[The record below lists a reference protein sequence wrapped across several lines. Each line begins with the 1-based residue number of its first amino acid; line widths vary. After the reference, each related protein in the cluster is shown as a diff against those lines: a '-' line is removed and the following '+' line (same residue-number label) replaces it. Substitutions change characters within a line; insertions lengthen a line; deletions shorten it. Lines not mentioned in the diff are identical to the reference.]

1 MSRLNYL
8 TLIATMSMLAL
19 AVSLISTSGCKKNAS
34 EEETNE
40 EEAEA
45 REATPDQVTL
55 SAEAL
60 ESLRLTYARAE
71 ERELLPSLEVP
82 AEIVAVPDRRATV
95 GPRVAGRVVD
105 VRVNVGD
112 PVERGV
118 PLVVLESDEVGRA
131 RADLIAARARAAVAR
146 RKLDRERG
154 LLEDRITSRRAF
166 EEAEGDQQVAEADL
180 RAARTRLA
188 TFGVTP
194 SEPAPRNPARVTLT
208 SPMSGTVVM
217 RSVHV
222 GQWARPSETLVEV
235 VDLDELWLQASVY
248 EREMRFVD
256 VDQPVQVEVR
266 AFPGEVFRGTVAQ
279 VAGTLDE
286 RTRSIGVRVVLPNPE
301 HRLRPGMFATAR
313 IQGNPAHEP
322 RRLLVIPRAAL
333 QEVLGHRSVFVKVGN
348 GTFELRRVST
358 GEREGELVEI
368 LDGLSPGDEVVAD
381 GSFLLKGQLL
391 RSTLAEEE

>member
-154 LLEDRITSRRAF
+154 LLEARITSRRAF

-222 GQWARPSETLVEV
+222 GQWAQPSETLVEV

-248 EREMRFVD
+248 EREMRFVE
-256 VDQPVQVEVR
+256 VDQPVQVEVLSLIHISEPTR
-266 AFPGEVFRGTVAQ
+266 Q
-279 VAGTLDE
+279 D
-286 RTRSIGVRVVLPNPE
+286 TRSRM
-301 HRLRPGMFATAR
+301 PGSA
-313 IQGNPAHEP
+313 
-322 RRLLVIPRAAL
+322 
-333 QEVLGHRSVFVKVGN
+333 
-348 GTFELRRVST
+348 
-358 GEREGELVEI
+358 
-368 LDGLSPGDEVVAD
+368 
-381 GSFLLKGQLL
+381 
-391 RSTLAEEE
+391 

>member
-34 EEETNE
+34 EEETN

-154 LLEDRITSRRAF
+154 LLKDRITSRRAF

>member
-154 LLEDRITSRRAF
+154 LLKDRITSRRAF

>member
-34 EEETNE
+34 EEETN

-348 GTFELRRVST
+348 GTFELRRVNT
-358 GEREGELVEI
+358 GERQGELVEI

>member
-1 MSRLNYL
+1 MSRLNHL
-8 TLIATMSMLAL
+8 TLTATMSMLAL

-313 IQGNPAHEP
+313 IQGTPAHEP

>member
-1 MSRLNYL
+1 
-8 TLIATMSMLAL
+8 
-19 AVSLISTSGCKKNAS
+19 
-34 EEETNE
+34 
-40 EEAEA
+40 
-45 REATPDQVTL
+45 
-55 SAEAL
+55 
-60 ESLRLTYARAE
+60 
-71 ERELLPSLEVP
+71 
-82 AEIVAVPDRRATV
+82 
-95 GPRVAGRVVD
+95 
-105 VRVNVGD
+105 
-112 PVERGV
+112 
-118 PLVVLESDEVGRA
+118 
-131 RADLIAARARAAVAR
+131 
-146 RKLDRERG
+146 
-154 LLEDRITSRRAF
+154 
-166 EEAEGDQQVAEADL
+166 
-180 RAARTRLA
+180 
-188 TFGVTP
+188 
-194 SEPAPRNPARVTLT
+194 
-208 SPMSGTVVM
+208 MSGTVVM

>member
-1 MSRLNYL
+1 
-8 TLIATMSMLAL
+8 MSMLAL
-19 AVSLISTSGCKKNAS
+19 AVGLISTSGCKENAS

-55 SAEAL
+55 SVEAL

-71 ERELLPSLEVP
+71 ERELSPSLEVP

-105 VRVNVGD
+105 VGVNVGD
-112 PVERGV
+112 RVERGEA
-118 PLVVLESDEVGRA
+118 LVVLESDEVGRA